1 MNRRGL
7 GTGLLRMRVTLAA
20 LVLLTVGAGMLVFS
34 SRTTTPRTTSNGVT
48 VPLLSSTAAT
58 ALPTPALSYASIPM
72 IFEPNHGQTDSQVRF
87 MARGHGYGLFL
98 TDEDAVLV
106 LRRAGAKEHALDV
119 QTSVIRMGLSGA
131 TAHTKVEGSGLLP
144 GRSNYLIGK
153 DSAKWNRNIPQ
164 YSRVRYAQV
173 YPGIDLVYYGNQ
185 GQLEYDF
192 EVAPGADPRN
202 IRLHL
207 GGSHRLRLESGDL
220 VLETGEGSAR
230 LHAPR
235 IYQRRNG
242 TQEETIN
249 GRFVLLAKNEVGFEV
264 GD

>member
-164 YSRVRYAQV
+164 YCRVRYAQV

-192 EVAPGADPRN
+192 EVAPGADPRR
-202 IRLHL
+202 IALKVQSARTA
-207 GGSHRLRLESGDL
+207 HRGAPLRLDARGDL
-220 VLETGEGSAR
+220 VMGTHSGEVR
-230 LHAPR
+230 FHKPVV
-235 IYQRRNG
+235 YQLAA
-242 TQEETIN
+242 
-249 GRFVLLAKNEVGFEV
+249 GRSSDQVSSVEH
-264 GD
+264 